1 MGVGVGVARGD
12 AVGVGV
18 GEEVD
23 RGVTDGVGVGEAFD
37 PWSFGFVEPP
47 PVELV
52 DGDFEAP
59 PIVATATAGAFVAGT
74 RKRSPITMAPSA
86 VATRSRETRKRRS
99 RFPIGNNLGHEG
111 YERGRT
117 GTTSPFP
124 DRNEIRNSG
133 VSQMRAGSVVRRDLP
148 RNYFRIVKLGRGFKL
163 RGIYR
168 LFMRAAFGIRDGR

>member
-1 MGVGVGVARGD
+1 MGAGVGTGVGAGVGTGVGAGVGAGVGVGVGVARGD

-59 PIVATATAGAFVAGT
+59 AIVATATAGAFVAGA
-74 RKRSPITMAPSA
+74 RKRRPITTAPSA
-86 VATRSRETRKRRS
+86 VAMRSR
-99 RFPIGNNLGHEG
+99 
-111 YERGRT
+111 
-117 GTTSPFP
+117 
-124 DRNEIRNSG
+124 
-133 VSQMRAGSVVRRDLP
+133 
-148 RNYFRIVKLGRGFKL
+148 
-163 RGIYR
+163 
-168 LFMRAAFGIRDGR
+168 